1 MDYLKDLTMN
11 VEDIVNYLASDVVA
25 VIGNNLGELNGVVP
39 FSDCLVGDYKS
50 KISWVNEK
58 NASVNKGKS
67 IVVGLLLINETSS
80 DLIDNSFGVKVVVSN
95 PRLAFQKILAKWF
108 SSRKAAMIESSAN
121 IHPSVKM
128 GEGCYVG
135 HNVVI
140 EEGCEVGLNCEILHN
155 SVVLKSTIIGN
166 NVRIGANCTIGNYG
180 FGYELNDQNEYQLIE
195 HLGNVVIHDN
205 VELHNNTCIDRAVIG
220 STILRYNVK
229 VDNLVHI
236 AHGAIIEKNS
246 LIIAH
251 AMIAGSVRI
260 GENTWVSP
268 GALVKNKVAVGSN
281 SLVGLGAV
289 VLKDVS
295 DNEVVIGNPSES
307 INDYKKWSAIRK
319 DLMLNKNKE

>member
-1 MDYLKDLTMN
+1 MDYLKVPAMKA
-11 VEDIVNYLASDVVA
+11 EEIVNYLGSDVVA
-25 VIGNNLGELNGVVP
+25 VIGNSFGELNGVVP
-39 FSDCLVGDYKS
+39 FSDCLIENFTD

-58 NASVNKGKS
+58 NAIDNKGKS
-67 IVVGLLLINETSS
+67 IVVGLLLINEASS
-80 DLIDNSFGVKVVVSN
+80 DLIDNSLGIKVVVSN

-108 SSRKAAMIESSAN
+108 SSRKAANIE
-121 IHPSVKM
+121 
-128 GEGCYVG
+128 
-135 HNVVI
+135 I
-140 EEGCEVGLNCEILHN
+140 EEDCVIGSNCEILHN
-155 SVVLKSTIIGN
+155 TVILKSTIIGS
-166 NVRIGANCTIGNYG
+166 NVRIGANCTLGNYG

-205 VELHNNTCIDRAVIG
+205 VEVHNNTCIDRAVIG
-220 STILRYNVK
+220 STILCHNVK

-289 VLKDVS
+289 VLKDVP

-307 INDYKKWSAIRK
+307 INDYKKWSVIRK

>member
-1 MDYLKDLTMN
+1 MKA
-11 VEDIVNYLASDVVA
+11 EEIVNYLGSDVVA
-25 VIGNNLGELNGVVP
+25 VIGNSFGELNGVVP
-39 FSDCLVGDYKS
+39 FSDCLIENFTD

-58 NASVNKGKS
+58 NAIDNKGKS
-67 IVVGLLLINETSS
+67 IVVGLLLINEASS
-80 DLIDNSFGVKVVVSN
+80 DLIDNSLGIKVVVSN

-108 SSRKAAMIESSAN
+108 SSRKAANIESSSY
-121 IHPSVKM
+121 IHPSVKL

-140 EEGCEVGLNCEILHN
+140 EEDCVIGSNCEILHN
-155 SVVLKSTIIGN
+155 TVILKSTIIGS
-166 NVRIGANCTIGNYG
+166 NVRIGANCTLGNYG

-205 VELHNNTCIDRAVIG
+205 VEVHNNTCIDRAVIG
-220 STILRYNVK
+220 STILCHNVK

-289 VLKDVS
+289 VLKDVP

-307 INDYKKWSAIRK
+307 INDYKKWSVIRK